1 MKNSFKTDVHRELI
15 EQCKQGKSMSQYKLY
30 NKYVD
35 AMYNV
40 SYNMLN
46 NQHDAEDAIQI
57 SFANAFNHIE
67 RFDYSS
73 TFGAWLKRIVI
84 NNSIN
89 ILKKNNI
96 NFSGESEILKAE
108 VAVEV
113 TEPKY
118 PYNIAQV
125 MSKIAALPDGY
136 RIVLTLYLI
145 EGYDHT
151 EIADILNVSVSTSKT
166 QYSRAKK
173 KLKEI
178 LITA

>member
-1 MKNSFKTDVHRELI
+1 MKNSFNTGVHRELI

-30 NKYVD
+30 NKYAD

-40 SYNMLN
+40 SYNVLN
-46 NQHDAEDAIQI
+46 NQHDAEDALQI

-89 ILKKNNI
+89 ILKKNNA
-96 NFSGESEILKAE
+96 NFTREVQIIEKAIPNEIA
-108 VAVEV
+108 
-113 TEPKY
+113 EPKY
-118 PYNIAQV
+118 PYSIEQV
-125 MSKIAALPDGY
+125 KSKITALPDGY
-136 RIVLTLYLI
+136 RIVLSLYLI

-151 EIADILNVSVSTSKT
+151 EIANILNVSVSTSKT

-173 KLKEI
+173 KLKE
-178 LITA
+178 LLMTS

>member
-1 MKNSFKTDVHRELI
+1 MKNSFNTKVHQELI
-15 EQCKQGKSMSQYKLY
+15 EQCKQGVSMSQYKLY
-30 NKYVD
+30 NKYAD
-35 AMYNV
+35 AMYNI

-46 NQHDAEDAIQI
+46 NHHDAEDALQV
-57 SFANAFNHIE
+57 SFAKAFNHIQD
-67 RFDYSS
+67 FNYSS

-89 ILKKNNI
+89 ILKRNKIQYTETVENKAD
-96 NFSGESEILKAE
+96 EII
-108 VAVEV
+108 VHT

-118 PYNIAQV
+118 PYSIEQV
-125 MSKIAALPDGY
+125 KKGIAALPDGY

-151 EIADILNVSVSTSKT
+151 EIAEILNVSVSTSKT

-173 KLKEI
+173 KLQEI
-178 LITA
+178 LNK

>member
-1 MKNSFKTDVHRELI
+1 VKNSFNTDIHRELI

-30 NKYVD
+30 NRYAD

-40 SYNMLN
+40 SFNMLN
-46 NQHDAEDAIQI
+46 NQHDAEDALQI
-57 SFANAFNHIE
+57 SFASAFNHLE

-96 NFSGESEILKAE
+96 NGEIEIVEKE
-108 VAVEV
+108 VDDEV
-113 TEPKY
+113 NEPKY
-118 PYNIAQV
+118 PYSIEQV
-125 MSKIAALPDGY
+125 KTKIAALPDGY

-145 EGYDHT
+145 EGYDHI
-151 EIADILNVSVSTSKT
+151 EIAKILNVSSSTSKS

-173 KLKEI
+173 KLKEL
-178 LITA
+178 LITS